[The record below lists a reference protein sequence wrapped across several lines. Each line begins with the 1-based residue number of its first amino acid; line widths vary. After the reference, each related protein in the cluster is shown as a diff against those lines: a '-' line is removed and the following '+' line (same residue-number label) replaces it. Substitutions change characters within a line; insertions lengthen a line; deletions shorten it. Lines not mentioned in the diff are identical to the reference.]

1 MRRQQAGLQV
11 LESRH
16 KLIAK
21 TKPTQGTVY
30 YIHFLNTLAQWYEAL
45 NRSKEFIKCH
55 RLIIDQMQDHT
66 SQCQSQCQECWY
78 SHIGHTYYTL
88 ADYKMAAYF
97 LEISTQKESQNVI
110 EMGIL
115 LVELHYSYLNLGWY
129 EEAGLTCHKL
139 KELHSD
145 IKAASLNKYFLRMHE
160 IRDIIIPWYR
170 NFGMEGEAIELEE
183 QLIESVKEMEA
194 FKILP

>member
-1 MRRQQAGLQV
+1 
-11 LESRH
+11 
-16 KLIAK
+16 
-21 TKPTQGTVY
+21 
-30 YIHFLNTLAQWYEAL
+30 
-45 NRSKEFIKCH
+45 
-55 RLIIDQMQDHT
+55 
-66 SQCQSQCQECWY
+66 
-78 SHIGHTYYTL
+78 
-88 ADYKMAAYF
+88 MAAYF